1 MGLLD
6 KIRSMVGATDDY
18 EEDFNE
24 EVITN
29 KNEDQTPGNGRVM
42 NIKAQARVRVVIV
55 KPERFQDSSSIVD
68 YLKDNKTVVLNLES
82 TDKEASRRIIDFSS
96 GAAYANNG
104 QIKCIANRTF
114 IITPYNVDV
123 IGEDVIDELENN
135 GVFFK

>member
-1 MGLLD
+1 MGFLD
-6 KIRSMVGATDDY
+6 KIKNMVGASEDF
-18 EEDFNE
+18 EEDFEE
-24 EVITN
+24 EVIP
-29 KNEDQTPGNGRVM
+29 KSEDTSNNNSRVV

-123 IGEDVIDELENN
+123 VGEDVIDELENN

>member
-1 MGLLD
+1 MGFFD
-6 KIRSMVGATDDY
+6 KLKSMMGSDDY
-18 EEDFNE
+18 EDDLEEKTIVSKED
-24 EVITN
+24 
-29 KNEDQTPGNGRVM
+29 KEDVASNGRVV

-55 KPERFQDSSSIVD
+55 KPNCFQDSSSIVD

-82 TDKEASRRIIDFSS
+82 TDKEASRRIIDFVS

-135 GVFFK
+135 GVFF

>member
-1 MGLLD
+1 MGFLD
-6 KIRSMVGATDDY
+6 KIKNMVGASEDF
-18 EEDFNE
+18 EEDFEE
-24 EVITN
+24 EVIS
-29 KNEDQTPGNGRVM
+29 KSEDTSNSNGKVV

-123 IGEDVIDELENN
+123 VGEDVIDELENN

>member
-1 MGLLD
+1 MGFLD
-6 KIRSMVGATDDY
+6 KIKNMVGAS
-18 EEDFNE
+18 EDFDEDFEE
-24 EVITN
+24 EVIQ
-29 KNEDQTPGNGRVM
+29 KNEDTSNSNGRVV

-123 IGEDVIDELENN
+123 VGEDVIDELENN

>member
-1 MGLLD
+1 MGFLD
-6 KIRSMVGATDDY
+6 KIKNMVGASEDF
-18 EEDFNE
+18 EEDFEE
-24 EVITN
+24 EVIQ
-29 KNEDQTPGNGRVM
+29 KSEDTSNNNSRVV

-123 IGEDVIDELENN
+123 VGEDVIDELENN

>member
-1 MGLLD
+1 MGFLD
-6 KIRSMVGATDDY
+6 KIKNMVGAS
-18 EEDFNE
+18 EDFDEDFEE
-24 EVITN
+24 EVIQ
-29 KNEDQTPGNGRVM
+29 KNEDTSNNNGRVV

-123 IGEDVIDELENN
+123 VGEDVIDELENN

>member
-1 MGLLD
+1 MGFLD
-6 KIRSMVGATDDY
+6 KIKNMVGASEDF
-18 EEDFNE
+18 EEDFEE
-24 EVITN
+24 EVIQ
-29 KNEDQTPGNGRVM
+29 KNEDTSNNNGRVV

-123 IGEDVIDELENN
+123 VGEDVIDELENN

>member
-1 MGLLD
+1 MGFLD
-6 KIRSMVGATDDY
+6 KIRSMVGADDY
-18 EEDFNE
+18 EEEIE
-24 EVITN
+24 EELDGSKQEG
-29 KNEDQTPGNGRVM
+29 KNANSRVV

-55 KPERFQDSSSIVD
+55 KPERFQDSSVVVD

-123 IGEDVIDELENN
+123 VGEDVIDELENN

>member
-1 MGLLD
+1 MKFLD
-6 KIRSMVGATDDY
+6 KIKNMIGADDY
-18 EEDFNE
+18 EEDLEEDLINREEDNE
-24 EVITN
+24 
-29 KNEDQTPGNGRVM
+29 KSSGNVV

-55 KPERFQDSSSIVD
+55 RPDRFQDSSSIVD
-68 YLKDNKTVVLNLES
+68 NLKNNKTVVLNLES
-82 TDKEASRRIIDFSS
+82 TDKETSRRIIDFSS

-123 IGEDVIDELENN
+123 VGEDVIDELENN

>member
-1 MGLLD
+1 MGFLD
-6 KIRSMVGATDDY
+6 KIKNMVGASEDF
-18 EEDFNE
+18 EEDFEE
-24 EVITN
+24 EVIPKSEN
-29 KNEDQTPGNGRVM
+29 ISSNNGRVV
-42 NIKAQARVRVVIV
+42 NIKAQAKVRVVIV

-123 IGEDVIDELENN
+123 VGEDVIDELENN

>member
-1 MGLLD
+1 MGFLD
-6 KIRSMVGATDDY
+6 KIKNMVGASEDF
-18 EEDFNE
+18 EEDFEE
-24 EVITN
+24 EVIQ
-29 KNEDQTPGNGRVM
+29 KNEDTSNSNGRVV

-123 IGEDVIDELENN
+123 VGEDVIDELENN